1 MPDLGHLLLGIFA
14 ICVVF
19 IGFILLLVFLSETSG
34 DLSGKHW
41 SKLVVGLL
49 ATALGIRTL
58 ITGYIG
64 HWLYSP
70 QMSASG
76 LQARV
81 IGFLCLVIGFI
92 YLSSWVKERRATGKR
107 SAKGQ

>member
-1 MPDLGHLLLGIFA
+1 MSALGHLLLGITV
-14 ICVVF
+14 ICVLF
-19 IGFILLLVFLSETSG
+19 IAFMLLLVFLSENSG
-34 DLSGKHW
+34 NLGGKHW
-41 SKLVVGLL
+41 GKLVAGLL

-58 ITGYIG
+58 IAGYIA

-81 IGFLCLVIGFI
+81 IGFLCLVIGVI
-92 YLSSWVKERRATGKR
+92 YLSACVKERRAAGKLG
-107 SAKGQ
+107 AKNQ